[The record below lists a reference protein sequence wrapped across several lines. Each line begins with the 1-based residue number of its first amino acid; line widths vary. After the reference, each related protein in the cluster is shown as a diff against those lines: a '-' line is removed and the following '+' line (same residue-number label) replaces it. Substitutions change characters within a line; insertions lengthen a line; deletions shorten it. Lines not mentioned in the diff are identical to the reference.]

1 MLKPQL
7 FIKKINQELGQIVH
21 LAKEEGMSAGA
32 ANRAAEH
39 LLLFAPMDKILQNLP
54 FCDKEY
60 HLTTTVIMTLMR
72 APDYADEFIR
82 GCRIIQYERQAYNL
96 MVNLFDDIQRN
107 MSPLVSPRFLLSM
120 QGLIAGKRHQLAQF
134 DMPAYTKLGN
144 VFFENMLEAGY
155 KVDELVCY
163 MTPLNL
169 AAAADV
175 LNNYGYNLAPPKNDI
190 VFNHLQKGL
199 SEEQI
204 QYYYEVIKNSRD
216 ALQAQVEMEVY
227 LNGMGTRVF
236 MSESELEAAV
246 GSDLISYLN
255 SAVNTLTVHK
265 KMIARVI
272 KLLRQEE
279 SLHRIDDLPKSAI
292 NKLMKECII
301 NMDDLDALPN
311 AFNYFKR
318 EKLSHDLDI

>member
-1 MLKPQL
+1 
-7 FIKKINQELGQIVH
+7 
-21 LAKEEGMSAGA
+21 LAGEDGMSEGA

-54 FCDKEY
+54 FCEKEY

-72 APDYADEFIR
+72 APDYADEFVR

-107 MSPLVSPRFLLSM
+107 MRPLVSPRFLLSM

-134 DMPAYTKLGN
+134 NMPAYTKLGN
-144 VFFENMLEAGY
+144 VFFENMLNAGY

-169 AAAADV
+169 VAAADI
-175 LNNYGYNLAPPKNDI
+175 LNNYGYNLAPPKNNI
-190 VFNHLQKGL
+190 VFTHLQQGL
-199 SEEQI
+199 SEDQI

-216 ALQAQVEMEVY
+216 ALQAQIEMEVY
-227 LNGMGTRVF
+227 LNGVGTRVL

-246 GSDLISYLN
+246 GGDLISYLN

-265 KMIARVI
+265 QMIVRVI
-272 KLLRQEE
+272 KFLRQED
-279 SLHRIDDLPKSAI
+279 SLHRIDVLPKSAI
-292 NKLMKECII
+292 NKLMKESII
-301 NMDDLDALPN
+301 NMDDLDKLPN